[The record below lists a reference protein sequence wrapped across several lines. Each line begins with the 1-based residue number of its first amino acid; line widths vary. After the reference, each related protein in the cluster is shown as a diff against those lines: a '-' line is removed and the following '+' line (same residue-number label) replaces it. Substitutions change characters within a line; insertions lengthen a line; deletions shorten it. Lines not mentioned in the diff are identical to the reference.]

1 MRLNLS
7 HVALISFC
15 LLAAVFGPSVFAE
28 ERLNMSTSSSFEVVK
43 RGMKL
48 AAFTGD
54 QLKIK
59 LDNFP
64 GYSIDLFY
72 LTIKAA
78 KDSVLLSDAET
89 AVIAAF
95 KECEQNS
102 KHDSLKLKGLLK
114 LAFQKRCNIEAV
126 NAKDKILRWV
136 VGGAFKGETNEFL
149 LLYSWLMPDT
159 AEHEKVG
166 LKIKDE
172 IIESLEG
179 TRFCDGE
186 TSPSCDE
193 ILKQRLYQEIYQQ
206 LRR

>member
-1 MRLNLS
+1 MRLNFS
-7 HVALISFC
+7 HVPLISFC

-43 RGMKL
+43 RGMQL

-64 GYSIDLFY
+64 EYSIDLFY
-72 LTIKAA
+72 LTIKAT
-78 KDSVLLSDAET
+78 KNSDLPSYAEA
-89 AVIAAF
+89 AVITAF
-95 KECEQNS
+95 KECEQSS
-102 KHDSLKLKGLLK
+102 KHDPLKVKGLLK
-114 LAFQKRCNIEAV
+114 VAFLKRCNTVAV
-126 NAKDKILRWV
+126 NSKDKILRWV
-136 VGGAFKGETNEFL
+136 EVGAFKGEANEFL

-159 AEHEKVG
+159 AEYEVVG
-166 LKIKDE
+166 SKIRDE
-172 IIESLEG
+172 IFGSLESA
-179 TRFCDGE
+179 RFCDGA

-193 ILKQRLYQEIYQQ
+193 ILEKRLYQEIYKQ